1 MLVAKLTAVLNDEG
15 HTTHY
20 VGSSFDISQRV
31 AMESEIRN
39 MAFYDALTGLANRR
53 LLTDRLGH
61 AFAKSS
67 RKQNLGAIIYIDL
80 DHFKEL
86 NDPLGHAEG
95 DRLLTIVA
103 DRLSTNVREGDT
115 VARLGG
121 DEFVVLLEDLSETAE
136 QAGTQATSIAEK
148 LRQALNQPYI
158 LQGSMPDDWRC
169 TPSIG
174 IALFSD
180 HRESMESLLNRADR
194 ALYAAK
200 HAGRNTVRIDLSIP
214 TSA

>member
-1 MLVAKLTAVLNDEG
+1 
-15 HTTHY
+15 
-20 VGSSFDISQRV
+20 
-31 AMESEIRN
+31 

-53 LLTDRLGH
+53 LLTDRLGQ

-67 RKQNLGAIIYIDL
+67 RKDNLGAVIYIDL
-80 DHFKEL
+80 DHFKIL
-86 NDPLGHAEG
+86 NDTLGHAEG
-95 DRLLTIVA
+95 DRLLTFVA

-121 DEFVVLLEDLSETAE
+121 DEFVILLEDLSSDAQEAGQ
-136 QAGTQATSIAEK
+136 QALLIAEK
-148 LRQALNQPYI
+148 LRHALNQPYN
-158 LQGSMPDDWRC
+158 LQGSMPDDWHC

-180 HRESMESLLNRADR
+180 HRESMEALLKRADR

-200 HAGRNTVRIDLSIP
+200 HAGRNTIRLDESLP
-214 TSA
+214 ENQ